1 MASVSASKTRLATE
15 PDQGPRASDPRSRP
29 LRRSAHAKRRQ
40 SQGLIA
46 AVDIGASKT
55 ACVIAVQMPG
65 ARMRDI
71 EIIGVGQ
78 CGAPPQQSRKHVLS
92 TSEGAI
98 RTAVEA
104 AERMAGE
111 RIEKV
116 RVGVHGRH
124 LLSRRI
130 GVDLDLAGGAVTR
143 EDMMDCLNQGRVI
156 AAKEGAEAI
165 HALPISYGVDGEA
178 VGADPSGLIGT
189 VLSLEMV
196 GLGVRGGFEANLS
209 NLLAR
214 CDLEVER
221 FYASPMAAAQAVLI
235 EDEKELGALII
246 DIGARSCDYAVF
258 EDGALVACGAAPIGG
273 EHITRDIAQIF
284 GCSIAY
290 AERIKAL
297 HGSSLIGGGDDHQ
310 IINIPQMP
318 NQSDF
323 IQVARSEL
331 SAVIAPRME
340 EMLTLTLEHAVQT
353 LSKRGRGAAGLRRA
367 VLTGGGSLLAGA
379 RETAES
385 ILGVAVRLGRPMPIS
400 GAPDAA
406 SAPQFAALIGGLW
419 DFNDDI
425 CQTNGQGVSNHE
437 FNGDGS
443 GLSGHGGGLFSG
455 LAHWLK
461 VNF

>member
-1 MASVSASKTRLATE
+1 MATATASQTKKNSRLYDERFQGRKSSTR
-15 PDQGPRASDPRSRP
+15 SSRG
-29 LRRSAHAKRRQ
+29 RRLQ
-40 SQGLIA
+40 NQGLIGA
-46 AVDIGASKT
+46 IDIGAAKT
-55 ACVIAVQMPG
+55 SCVIAVRSPG
-65 ARMRDI
+65 SEMRDV
-71 EIIGVGQ
+71 EVIGVGQ

-116 RVGVHGRH
+116 RVSVSGRH

-143 EDMMDCLNQGRVI
+143 EDMIDCLKQGSVI
-156 AAKEGAEAI
+156 ASKEGAEAI
-165 HALPISYGVDGEA
+165 HALPISYGVDGEG
-178 VGADPSGLIGT
+178 VGADPSGLIGGALT
-189 VLSLEMV
+189 LEML
-196 GLGVRGGFEANLS
+196 GLGIRGGFDANLKS
-209 NLLAR
+209 LLAR

-221 FYASPMAAAQAVLI
+221 FYASPMAAAEAVLI

-246 DIGARSCDYAVF
+246 DIGARTCDYAVF
-258 EDGALVACGAAPIGG
+258 EDGALVACGAAPVGG

-284 GCSIAY
+284 GCSISF

-323 IQVARSEL
+323 IQVTRAEL
-331 SAVIAPRME
+331 SAVIAPRFE
-340 EMLTLTLEHAVQT
+340 EMLTLTMEDAVKT
-353 LSKRGRGAAGLRRA
+353 LAKRTRGAAGLRRA

-385 ILGVAVRLGRPMPIS
+385 ILGVAVRLGRPMPVS
-400 GAPDAA
+400 GAPDVA
-406 SAPQFAALIGGLW
+406 SMPHFAALIGGLW
-419 DFNDDI
+419 DFDDDVYQI
-425 CQTNGQGVSNHE
+425 QNQNGPSSG
-437 FNGDGS
+437 FGS
-443 GLSGHGGGLFSG
+443 AGGGHGLLGGVAS
-455 LAHWLK
+455 WLK